1 MKMFFIKKTRRI
13 SFFRKVD
20 VAFMKMFFIKKTMR
34 ISSFLKVA
42 FLVNHKNLKVE
53 ILVNQSKNKLTKFL
67 YPSLLALCHN
77 LPKNNSAI

>member
-1 MKMFFIKKTRRI
+1 
-13 SFFRKVD
+13 
-20 VAFMKMFFIKKTMR
+20 MR